1 MLTHD
6 AEGNGKGILEI
17 NGQSQPV
24 SYEVIMARDEDE
36 TRSVRIRLMAPR
48 DWLMKQGFSGEATLV
63 RDNGSRVKVSHE
75 GGVGVEDPIAVALE
89 GYEALKGGEGE
100 AAEAYPEL
108 SSH

>member
-24 SYEVIMARDEDE
+24 SYELVVAREEDD
-36 TRSVRIRLMAPR
+36 TRRVRIRLMAPR

-75 GGVGVEDPIAVALE
+75 GGVDVDDPIAVALE
-89 GYEALKGGEGE
+89 GHDSLKGGDAEI
-100 AAEAYPEL
+100 AEAYPEL
-108 SSH
+108 SN